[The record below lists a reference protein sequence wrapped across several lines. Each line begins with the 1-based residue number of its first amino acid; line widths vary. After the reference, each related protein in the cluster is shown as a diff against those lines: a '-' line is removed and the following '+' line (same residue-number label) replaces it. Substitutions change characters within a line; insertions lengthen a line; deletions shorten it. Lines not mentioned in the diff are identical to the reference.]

1 MSLLSASFFL
11 LLRSAKSATVKFIE
25 IISLA
30 NYAFFHVHVIQIY
43 FESEYS
49 KKRWIL
55 ALNTAGF
62 NSTGF
67 DISLYASPVVSQM
80 QIIS

>member
-49 KKRWIL
+49 KKR
-55 ALNTAGF
+55 
-62 NSTGF
+62 
-67 DISLYASPVVSQM
+67 
-80 QIIS
+80 